1 MSDSEPNPKPNL
13 IPNPNRNA
21 IIAAPFPWKEDVH
34 VQIMRRYFAKMR
46 GNRRTTPLVAPPPLD
61 VFLSGLG
68 AFLGLSLIGFL
79 ALSYHLPLL
88 FAPLGAS
95 AVLIYGAPD
104 APLSQPRNL
113 LLGHTLSASIGVLT
127 YFFFGFTWWSAALGT
142 SLAILLMM
150 LTKTTHPPGGATAL
164 FAIMSKAQFIYI
176 LTPVLTGVFLLL
188 IIALLI
194 NNLSPNRSY
203 PRYWL

>member
-1 MSDSEPNPKPNL
+1 MSDLEP
-13 IPNPNRNA
+13 IQM
-21 IIAAPFPWKEDVH
+21 V
-34 VQIMRRYFAKMR
+34 RRYLGKMR
-46 GNRRTTPLVAPPPLD
+46 GTRRTTPLMAPPPLD
-61 VFLSGLG
+61 VFLSWLG
-68 AFLGLSLIGFL
+68 AFLGLSLVGIL
-79 ALSYHLPLL
+79 ALIYDMPLL
-88 FAPLGAS
+88 VASFGAS

-113 LLGHTLSASIGVLT
+113 LLGHTLSAVIGVLI

-142 SLAILLMM
+142 SLAVLLMM

-176 LTPVLTGVFLLL
+176 LIPVFTGALILLL
-188 IIALLI
+188 IALLI

>member
-1 MSDSEPNPKPNL
+1 MSDLDP
-13 IPNPNRNA
+13 NA
-21 IIAAPFPWKEDVH
+21 IITLSFSWKEDARI
-34 VQIMRRYFAKMR
+34 QMMRRYFRKMR

-61 VFLSGLG
+61 VFLSWLG
-68 AFLGLSLIGFL
+68 AFLGISLIGFL
-79 ALSYHLPLL
+79 ALSYNVPLL
-88 FAPLGAS
+88 VAPLGAS

-142 SLAILLMM
+142 SLAMLLMM

-164 FAIMSKAQFIYI
+164 FAIMSKAQFTYI
-176 LTPVLTGVFLLL
+176 LVPVFTGALMLL